1 MAFSLLI
8 FLGAPLALAEGAD
21 ISVDMIVNILPKGI
35 RRVVD
40 TLVNLLIA
48 VFACLCMRS
57 LVTFIGSN
65 KGVTAVSMTWIKMNW
80 LYYAFFVSFAFLAV
94 VAVVKAVM
102 SALGKNECFDI
113 NAEEKEPGKKRRV
126 GGGSGNMKTMIVV
139 ILICMLLLFLLKVPV
154 YISMALTGCA
164 LMVATSGMKWSILTQ
179 YLYTGTNSFTL
190 LAIPLFL
197 LAAKLMNTGGITKKL
212 FAFCMKVVGWLPG
225 GLGHVNILSSVIF
238 AGMSGTAVSDA
249 GGLGAIE
256 IKAMNEHGFDND
268 FSCCVTAASS
278 TMGPIIP
285 PSIPLVVYATV
296 SGASVG
302 ALFMAGIVP
311 GIVMALLMM
320 VVVTIYAIKRH
331 YPRTKF
337 PTFHE
342 FGHALKEGFLPLMAP
357 IILLVGIYGGV
368 FTPTESA
375 AIVVLYSLFLDVVV
389 YRELSFKKFIAI
401 LKETVRDSLTIALI
415 IAGATFFGYV
425 ATRAKIPQMILT
437 SMTSVVSSKVTL
449 LLIINVFLL
458 IVGCF
463 LETASAITIVVPL
476 ILPLLTAYN
485 INLTQFGIIMVLNL
499 MIGLL
504 TPPFGLVLFVISKI
518 GHISIGRF
526 SKALVPWLGALLA
539 ALLLV
544 TFIPQLSLWFP
555 TMLGMSV

>member
-1 MAFSLLI
+1 MKLI
-8 FLGAPLALAEGAD
+8 
-21 ISVDMIVNILPKGI
+21 II
-35 RRVVD
+35 
-40 TLVNLLIA
+40 
-48 VFACLCMRS
+48 
-57 LVTFIGSN
+57 
-65 KGVTAVSMTWIKMNW
+65 
-80 LYYAFFVSFAFLAV
+80 
-94 VAVVKAVM
+94 
-102 SALGKNECFDI
+102 
-113 NAEEKEPGKKRRV
+113 
-126 GGGSGNMKTMIVV
+126 V
-139 ILICMLLLFLLKVPV
+139 ILISMLALFLLKVPV

-164 LMVATSGMKWSILTQ
+164 LMMATTGMKWSILSQ

-197 LAAKLMNTGGITKKL
+197 LAAKLMNTGGITRKL

-256 IKAMNEHGFDND
+256 IRAMNENGFDND

-278 TMGPIIP
+278 TLGPIIP

-302 ALFMAGIVP
+302 ALFRAGIIP
-311 GIVMALLMM
+311 GIVMAFIMM
-320 VVVTIYAIKRH
+320 VVVTIYAVKRH

-337 PTFHE
+337 PTAGE
-342 FGHALKEGFLPLMAP
+342 FFHALKEGFLPLMAP
-357 IILLVGIYGGV
+357 FILLVGIYGGV

-375 AIVVLYSLFLDVVV
+375 AIVVLYSLVLDVFI
-389 YRELSFKKFIAI
+389 YRELTMKKFIAI

-425 ATRAKIPQMILT
+425 ATRAKIPQMILA
-437 SMTSVVSSKVTL
+437 SMTSIVSNKFTL
-449 LLIINVFLL
+449 LIIINVFLL
-458 IVGCF
+458 IIGCF

-476 ILPLLTAYN
+476 ILPLLAAYD
-485 INLTQFGIIMVLNL
+485 INLTQFGIVMVLNL

-518 GHISIGRF
+518 GNISIGRF

-544 TFIPQLSLWFP
+544 TFIPRLSLWFP
-555 TMLGMSV
+555 TLLGMSV

>member
-1 MAFSLLI
+1 
-8 FLGAPLALAEGAD
+8 
-21 ISVDMIVNILPKGI
+21 
-35 RRVVD
+35 
-40 TLVNLLIA
+40 
-48 VFACLCMRS
+48 
-57 LVTFIGSN
+57 
-65 KGVTAVSMTWIKMNW
+65 
-80 LYYAFFVSFAFLAV
+80 
-94 VAVVKAVM
+94 
-102 SALGKNECFDI
+102 
-113 NAEEKEPGKKRRV
+113 
-126 GGGSGNMKTMIVV
+126 MKTMIVV

-164 LMVATSGMKWSILTQ
+164 LMMATSGMKWSILTQ

-256 IKAMNEHGFDND
+256 IKAMNENGFDND

-368 FTPTESA
+368 FTPTE
-375 AIVVLYSLFLDVVV
+375 
-389 YRELSFKKFIAI
+389 
-401 LKETVRDSLTIALI
+401 I
-415 IAGATFFGYV
+415 IQPISGCGC
-425 ATRAKIPQMILT
+425 IP
-437 SMTSVVSSKVTL
+437 
-449 LLIINVFLL
+449 
-458 IVGCF
+458 
-463 LETASAITIVVPL
+463 
-476 ILPLLTAYN
+476 
-485 INLTQFGIIMVLNL
+485 
-499 MIGLL
+499 
-504 TPPFGLVLFVISKI
+504 
-518 GHISIGRF
+518 
-526 SKALVPWLGALLA
+526 
-539 ALLLV
+539 
-544 TFIPQLSLWFP
+544 
-555 TMLGMSV
+555 

>member
-1 MAFSLLI
+1 MKLI
-8 FLGAPLALAEGAD
+8 
-21 ISVDMIVNILPKGI
+21 II
-35 RRVVD
+35 
-40 TLVNLLIA
+40 
-48 VFACLCMRS
+48 
-57 LVTFIGSN
+57 
-65 KGVTAVSMTWIKMNW
+65 
-80 LYYAFFVSFAFLAV
+80 
-94 VAVVKAVM
+94 
-102 SALGKNECFDI
+102 
-113 NAEEKEPGKKRRV
+113 
-126 GGGSGNMKTMIVV
+126 V
-139 ILICMLLLFLLKVPV
+139 ILISMLALFLLKVPV

-164 LMVATSGMKWSILTQ
+164 LMMATTGMKWSILSQ

-197 LAAKLMNTGGITKKL
+197 LAAKLMNTGGITRKL

-256 IKAMNEHGFDND
+256 IRAMNENGFDND

-278 TMGPIIP
+278 TLGPIIP
-285 PSIPLVVYATV
+285 PSILLVVYATV

-302 ALFMAGIVP
+302 ALFMAGIIP
-311 GIVMALLMM
+311 GIVMAFIMM
-320 VVVTIYAIKRH
+320 VVVTIYAVKRH

-337 PTFHE
+337 PTAGE
-342 FGHALKEGFLPLMAP
+342 FFHALKEGFLPLMAP
-357 IILLVGIYGGV
+357 FILLVGIYGGV

-375 AIVVLYSLFLDVVV
+375 AIVVLYSLVLDVFI
-389 YRELSFKKFIAI
+389 YRELTMKKFIAI

-425 ATRAKIPQMILT
+425 ATRAKIPQMILA
-437 SMTSVVSSKVTL
+437 SMTSIVSNKFTL
-449 LLIINVFLL
+449 LIIINVFLL
-458 IVGCF
+458 IIGCF

-476 ILPLLTAYN
+476 ILPLLAAYD
-485 INLTQFGIIMVLNL
+485 INLTQFGIVMVLNL

-518 GHISIGRF
+518 GNISIGRF

-544 TFIPQLSLWFP
+544 TFIPRLSLWFP
-555 TMLGMSV
+555 TLLGMSV

>member
-1 MAFSLLI
+1 MKLI
-8 FLGAPLALAEGAD
+8 
-21 ISVDMIVNILPKGI
+21 II
-35 RRVVD
+35 
-40 TLVNLLIA
+40 
-48 VFACLCMRS
+48 
-57 LVTFIGSN
+57 
-65 KGVTAVSMTWIKMNW
+65 
-80 LYYAFFVSFAFLAV
+80 
-94 VAVVKAVM
+94 
-102 SALGKNECFDI
+102 
-113 NAEEKEPGKKRRV
+113 
-126 GGGSGNMKTMIVV
+126 V
-139 ILICMLLLFLLKVPV
+139 ILISMLALFLLKVPV

-164 LMVATSGMKWSILTQ
+164 LMMATTGMKWSILSQ

-197 LAAKLMNTGGITKKL
+197 LAAKLMNTGGITRKL

-225 GLGHVNILSSVIF
+225 GLGHVNILSSLIF

-256 IKAMNEHGFDND
+256 IRAMNENGFDND

-278 TMGPIIP
+278 TLGPIIP
-285 PSIPLVVYATV
+285 PSILLVVYATV

-302 ALFMAGIVP
+302 ALFMAGIIP
-311 GIVMALLMM
+311 GIVMAFIMM
-320 VVVTIYAIKRH
+320 VVVTIYAVKRH

-337 PTFHE
+337 PTAGE
-342 FGHALKEGFLPLMAP
+342 FFHALKEGFLPLMAP
-357 IILLVGIYGGV
+357 FILLVGIYGGV

-375 AIVVLYSLFLDVVV
+375 AIVVLYSLVLDVFI
-389 YRELSFKKFIAI
+389 YRELTMKKFIAI

-425 ATRAKIPQMILT
+425 ATRAKIPQMILA
-437 SMTSVVSSKVTL
+437 SMTSIVSNKFTL
-449 LLIINVFLL
+449 LIIINVFLL
-458 IVGCF
+458 IIGCF

-476 ILPLLTAYN
+476 ILPLLAAYD
-485 INLTQFGIIMVLNL
+485 INLTQFGIVMVLNL

-518 GHISIGRF
+518 GNISIGRF

-544 TFIPQLSLWFP
+544 TFIPRLSLWFP
-555 TMLGMSV
+555 TLLGMSV

>member
-1 MAFSLLI
+1 MISAVLFITFFILLI
-8 FLGAPLALAEGAD
+8 LNIPIAICLGLS
-21 ISVDMIVNILPKGI
+21 SVAAILYSGTSLNI
-35 RRVVD
+35 
-40 TLVNLLIA
+40 
-48 VFACLCMRS
+48 
-57 LVTFIGSN
+57 
-65 KGVTAVSMTWIKMNW
+65 
-80 LYYAFFVSFAFLAV
+80 
-94 VAVVKAVM
+94 
-102 SALGKNECFDI
+102 
-113 NAEEKEPGKKRRV
+113 
-126 GGGSGNMKTMIVV
+126 
-139 ILICMLLLFLLKVPV
+139 
-154 YISMALTGCA
+154 
-164 LMVATSGMKWSILTQ
+164 VATNMYSGISKFL
-179 YLYTGTNSFTL
+179 L
-190 LAIPLFL
+190 LAIPFFVLSGNIM
-197 LAAKLMNTGGITKKL
+197 AKAGISKRLIKFVNTCVGHRRGGI
-212 FAFCMKVVGWLPG
+212 AIVC
-225 GLGHVNILSSVIF
+225 VIVACF
-238 AGMSGTAVSDA
+238 FGAISGSGPATVAA
-249 GGLGAIE
+249 LGAVLIP
-256 IKAMNEHGFDND
+256 AMVEEGGFSAP
-268 FSCCVTAASS
+268 FSTAMMATSS
-278 TMGPIIP
+278 SIAIVIP
-285 PSIPLVVYATV
+285 PSIAFVVYASITGV
-296 SGASVG
+296 SIADM
-302 ALFMAGIVP
+302 FMAGIVP

-389 YRELSFKKFIAI
+389 YRELSLKKFIAI

-526 SKALVPWLGALLA
+526 SRALIPWLGALLA

>member
-1 MAFSLLI
+1 MSTNTIVIILL
-8 FLGAPLALAEGAD
+8 
-21 ISVDMIVNILPKGI
+21 V
-35 RRVVD
+35 
-40 TLVNLLIA
+40 
-48 VFACLCMRS
+48 
-57 LVTFIGSN
+57 
-65 KGVTAVSMTWIKMNW
+65 
-80 LYYAFFVSFAFLAV
+80 
-94 VAVVKAVM
+94 
-102 SALGKNECFDI
+102 
-113 NAEEKEPGKKRRV
+113 
-126 GGGSGNMKTMIVV
+126 
-139 ILICMLLLFLLKVPV
+139 CMLVMFMLKIPV

-164 LMVATSGMKWSILTQ
+164 LMFVTSGMKWSILSQ
-179 YLYTGTNSFTL
+179 YLYTGVNSFTL
-190 LAIPLFL
+190 LSIPLFL
-197 LAAKLMNTGGITKKL
+197 LAAKLMNTGSITKKL

-225 GLGHVNILSSVIF
+225 GLGHVNVLCSVVF

-249 GGLGAIE
+249 GGLGSIE
-256 IKAMNEHGFDND
+256 IKAMNENGFDND

-278 TMGPIIP
+278 TLGPIIP

-311 GIVMALLMM
+311 GVVMALLMM
-320 VVVTIYAIKRH
+320 AVVTIYAIIRH

-337 PTFHE
+337 PSGGE
-342 FGHALKEGFLPLMAP
+342 FVHALKEGFLPLMAP

-375 AIVVLYSLFLDVVV
+375 AVVVCYSLFLEIVI
-389 YRELSFKKFIAI
+389 YKELTFKKFIMV
-401 LKETVRDSLTIALI
+401 LKETVRDSITIALI

-437 SMTSVVSSKVTL
+437 GMTSIVSNKFM
-449 LLIINVFLL
+449 LLIIINIFLL
-458 IVGCF
+458 IIGCF

-476 ILPLLTAYN
+476 IMPLLKAYQ

-518 GHISIGRF
+518 GNISIGRF
-526 SKALVPWLGALLA
+526 SKALLPWLFALLV

-544 TFIPQLSLWFP
+544 TFIPQLSLYLP
-555 TMLGMSV
+555 MTLGMSV

>member
-1 MAFSLLI
+1 
-8 FLGAPLALAEGAD
+8 
-21 ISVDMIVNILPKGI
+21 
-35 RRVVD
+35 
-40 TLVNLLIA
+40 
-48 VFACLCMRS
+48 
-57 LVTFIGSN
+57 
-65 KGVTAVSMTWIKMNW
+65 
-80 LYYAFFVSFAFLAV
+80 
-94 VAVVKAVM
+94 
-102 SALGKNECFDI
+102 
-113 NAEEKEPGKKRRV
+113 
-126 GGGSGNMKTMIVV
+126 MKTMIVI
-139 ILICMLLLFLLKVPV
+139 ILICMLALFLLKVPV

-164 LMVATSGMKWSILTQ
+164 LMAATSGMKWSILSQ
-179 YLYTGTNSFTL
+179 YLYTGANSFTL

-225 GLGHVNILSSVIF
+225 GLGHVNVLSSVIF

-249 GGLGAIE
+249 GGLGSIE
-256 IKAMNEHGFDND
+256 IKAMNENGFDND

-278 TMGPIIP
+278 TLGPIIP

-311 GIVMALLMM
+311 GIVMALIMM
-320 VVVTIYAIKRH
+320 VVVTIYAVKRH
-331 YPRTKF
+331 YPRTPF
-337 PTFHE
+337 PTAKE
-342 FGHALKEGFLPLMAP
+342 FCGALKEGFLPLMAP
-357 IILLVGIYGGV
+357 FILLVGIYGGV

-375 AIVVLYSLFLDVVV
+375 AIVVLYSLFLDIVV
-389 YRELSFKKFIAI
+389 YHELTVKKFISL

-437 SMTSVVSSKVTL
+437 SMTGLVSNKFTL
-449 LLIINVFLL
+449 LIIINVFLL
-458 IVGCF
+458 IIGCF

-476 ILPLLTAYN
+476 ILPLLSAYD
-485 INLTQFGIIMVLNL
+485 INLTQFGIVMVLNL

-518 GHISIGRF
+518 GNISIGRF
-526 SKALVPWLGALLA
+526 SKALVPWLAALLA

-555 TMLGMSV
+555 AFLGMSV

>member
-1 MAFSLLI
+1 
-8 FLGAPLALAEGAD
+8 
-21 ISVDMIVNILPKGI
+21 
-35 RRVVD
+35 
-40 TLVNLLIA
+40 
-48 VFACLCMRS
+48 
-57 LVTFIGSN
+57 
-65 KGVTAVSMTWIKMNW
+65 
-80 LYYAFFVSFAFLAV
+80 
-94 VAVVKAVM
+94 
-102 SALGKNECFDI
+102 
-113 NAEEKEPGKKRRV
+113 
-126 GGGSGNMKTMIVV
+126 MKIIVV
-139 ILICMLLLFLLKVPV
+139 LILICMLLLFLLKVPV

-164 LMVATSGMKWSILTQ
+164 LMMATTGMKWSILTQ
-179 YLYTGTNSFTL
+179 YLYAGTNSFTL

-256 IKAMNEHGFDND
+256 IRAMNEHGFDND

-311 GIVMALLMM
+311 GIIMALLMM

-337 PTFHE
+337 PTVKE
-342 FGHALKEGFLPLMAP
+342 FFLALKEGILPLMAP
-357 IILLVGIYGGV
+357 VILLIGIYGGV

-389 YRELSFKKFIAI
+389 YRELTLKKFISI
-401 LKETVRDSLTIALI
+401 LKETVRDALTIALI

-425 ATRAKIPQMILT
+425 ATRARIPQMILS
-437 SMTSVVSSKVTL
+437 SMTSLVSSKFTL

-476 ILPLLTAYN
+476 ILPLLAAYD
-485 INLTQFGIIMVLNL
+485 INLTQFGIVMVLNL

-518 GHISIGRF
+518 GNISIGRF
-526 SKALVPWLGALLA
+526 SKALVPWLIALLA

>member
-1 MAFSLLI
+1 MKLI
-8 FLGAPLALAEGAD
+8 
-21 ISVDMIVNILPKGI
+21 II
-35 RRVVD
+35 
-40 TLVNLLIA
+40 
-48 VFACLCMRS
+48 
-57 LVTFIGSN
+57 
-65 KGVTAVSMTWIKMNW
+65 
-80 LYYAFFVSFAFLAV
+80 
-94 VAVVKAVM
+94 
-102 SALGKNECFDI
+102 
-113 NAEEKEPGKKRRV
+113 
-126 GGGSGNMKTMIVV
+126 V
-139 ILICMLLLFLLKVPV
+139 ILISMLALFLLKVPV

-164 LMVATSGMKWSILTQ
+164 LMMATTGMKWSILSQ

-197 LAAKLMNTGGITKKL
+197 LAAKLMNTGGITRKL

-256 IKAMNEHGFDND
+256 IRAMNENGFDND

-278 TMGPIIP
+278 TLGPIIP

-302 ALFMAGIVP
+302 ALFMAGIIP
-311 GIVMALLMM
+311 GIVMAFIMM
-320 VVVTIYAIKRH
+320 VVVTIYAVKRH

-337 PTFHE
+337 PTAGE
-342 FGHALKEGFLPLMAP
+342 FFHALKEGFLPLMAP
-357 IILLVGIYGGV
+357 FILLVGIYGGV

-375 AIVVLYSLFLDVVV
+375 AIVVLYSLVLDVFI
-389 YRELSFKKFIAI
+389 YRELTMKKFIAI
-401 LKETVRDSLTIALI
+401 LKETVRDSLTIAVI

-425 ATRAKIPQMILT
+425 ATRAKIPQMILA
-437 SMTSVVSSKVTL
+437 SMTSILSNKFTL
-449 LLIINVFLL
+449 LIIINVFLL
-458 IVGCF
+458 IIGCF

-476 ILPLLTAYN
+476 ILPLLAAYD
-485 INLTQFGIIMVLNL
+485 INLTQFGIVMVLNL

-518 GHISIGRF
+518 GNISIGRF

-544 TFIPQLSLWFP
+544 TFIPRLSLWFP
-555 TMLGMSV
+555 TLLGMSV

>member
-1 MAFSLLI
+1 MKLIILL
-8 FLGAPLALAEGAD
+8 
-21 ISVDMIVNILPKGI
+21 
-35 RRVVD
+35 
-40 TLVNLLIA
+40 
-48 VFACLCMRS
+48 
-57 LVTFIGSN
+57 
-65 KGVTAVSMTWIKMNW
+65 
-80 LYYAFFVSFAFLAV
+80 
-94 VAVVKAVM
+94 
-102 SALGKNECFDI
+102 
-113 NAEEKEPGKKRRV
+113 
-126 GGGSGNMKTMIVV
+126 
-139 ILICMLLLFLLKVPV
+139 ILICMLALFLLKVPV

-164 LMVATSGMKWSILTQ
+164 LMMATTGMKWSILSQ

-197 LAAKLMNTGGITKKL
+197 LAAKLMNTGGITKRL

-256 IKAMNEHGFDND
+256 IKAMNENGFDND

-278 TMGPIIP
+278 TLGPIIP

-311 GIVMALLMM
+311 GIVMALIMM
-320 VVVTIYAIKRH
+320 VVVTFYAVKRH

-337 PTFHE
+337 PTAGE
-342 FGHALKEGFLPLMAP
+342 FFHALKEGFLPLLAP
-357 IILLVGIYGGV
+357 FILLVGIYGGV

-375 AIVVLYSLFLDVVV
+375 AIVVLYSLVLDIFI
-389 YRELSFKKFIAI
+389 YRELTMKKFIAI
-401 LKETVRDSLTIALI
+401 LRETVRDSLTIALI

-425 ATRAKIPQMILT
+425 ATRAKIPQMILA
-437 SMTSVVSSKVTL
+437 SMTSIVSNKFT
-449 LLIINVFLL
+449 LLIIINMFLL
-458 IVGCF
+458 IIGCF

-476 ILPLLTAYN
+476 ILPLLAAYD
-485 INLTQFGIIMVLNL
+485 INLTQFGIVMVLNL

-518 GHISIGRF
+518 GNISIGKF

-555 TMLGMSV
+555 TLLGMSV

>member
-1 MAFSLLI
+1 MKLI
-8 FLGAPLALAEGAD
+8 
-21 ISVDMIVNILPKGI
+21 II
-35 RRVVD
+35 
-40 TLVNLLIA
+40 
-48 VFACLCMRS
+48 
-57 LVTFIGSN
+57 
-65 KGVTAVSMTWIKMNW
+65 
-80 LYYAFFVSFAFLAV
+80 
-94 VAVVKAVM
+94 
-102 SALGKNECFDI
+102 
-113 NAEEKEPGKKRRV
+113 
-126 GGGSGNMKTMIVV
+126 V
-139 ILICMLLLFLLKVPV
+139 ILICMLALFLLKVPV

-164 LMVATSGMKWSILTQ
+164 LMMATTGMKWSILSQ

-197 LAAKLMNTGGITKKL
+197 LAAKLMNTGGITRKL

-256 IKAMNEHGFDND
+256 IRAMNENGFDND

-278 TMGPIIP
+278 TLGPIIP

-302 ALFMAGIVP
+302 ALFMAGIIP
-311 GIVMALLMM
+311 GIVMAFIMM
-320 VVVTIYAIKRH
+320 VVVTIYAVKRH

-337 PTFHE
+337 PTAGE
-342 FGHALKEGFLPLMAP
+342 FFHALKEGFLPLMAP
-357 IILLVGIYGGV
+357 FILLVGIYGV

-375 AIVVLYSLFLDVVV
+375 AIVVLYSLVLDVFI
-389 YRELSFKKFIAI
+389 YRELTMKKFIAI

-425 ATRAKIPQMILT
+425 ATRAKIPQMILA
-437 SMTSVVSSKVTL
+437 SMTSIVSNKFTL
-449 LLIINVFLL
+449 LIIINVFLL
-458 IVGCF
+458 IIGCF

-476 ILPLLTAYN
+476 ILPLLAAYD
-485 INLTQFGIIMVLNL
+485 INLTQFGIVMVLNL

-518 GHISIGRF
+518 GNISIGRF

-544 TFIPQLSLWFP
+544 TFIPRLSLWFP
-555 TMLGMSV
+555 TLLGMSV

>member
-1 MAFSLLI
+1 
-8 FLGAPLALAEGAD
+8 
-21 ISVDMIVNILPKGI
+21 
-35 RRVVD
+35 
-40 TLVNLLIA
+40 
-48 VFACLCMRS
+48 
-57 LVTFIGSN
+57 
-65 KGVTAVSMTWIKMNW
+65 
-80 LYYAFFVSFAFLAV
+80 
-94 VAVVKAVM
+94 
-102 SALGKNECFDI
+102 
-113 NAEEKEPGKKRRV
+113 
-126 GGGSGNMKTMIVV
+126 MKTMIVV

-518 GHISIGRF
+518 GHISIGCF

>member
-1 MAFSLLI
+1 MKL
-8 FLGAPLALAEGAD
+8 
-21 ISVDMIVNILPKGI
+21 MIIL
-35 RRVVD
+35 
-40 TLVNLLIA
+40 
-48 VFACLCMRS
+48 
-57 LVTFIGSN
+57 
-65 KGVTAVSMTWIKMNW
+65 
-80 LYYAFFVSFAFLAV
+80 
-94 VAVVKAVM
+94 
-102 SALGKNECFDI
+102 
-113 NAEEKEPGKKRRV
+113 
-126 GGGSGNMKTMIVV
+126 
-139 ILICMLLLFLLKVPV
+139 ILICMLVLFLLKVPI

-164 LMVATSGMKWSILTQ
+164 LMAATSGIKWSILSQ
-179 YLYTGTNSFTL
+179 YLYAGTNSFTL

-197 LAAKLMNTGGITKKL
+197 LAAKLMNTGGITKRL
-212 FAFCMKVVGWLPG
+212 FSFCMKVVGWLPG

-268 FSCCVTAASS
+268 FACCVTAASS
-278 TMGPIIP
+278 TLGPIIP

-311 GIVMALLMM
+311 GIVMAVIMM
-320 VVVTIYAIKRH
+320 VVVTIFALKRH
-331 YPRTKF
+331 YPKTTF
-337 PTFHE
+337 PSPKEYF
-342 FGHALKEGFLPLMAP
+342 HALREGFFPLMAP
-357 IILLVGIYGGV
+357 VILLVGIYGGI

-375 AIVVLYSLFLDVVV
+375 AIVVLYSILLDALI
-389 YRELSFKKFIAI
+389 YHELTLKKFIYI
-401 LKETVRDSLTIALI
+401 LRETVRDSLTIALI

-437 SMTSVVSSKVTL
+437 SMTSIVSDKVTL

-458 IVGCF
+458 LIGCF

-476 ILPLLTAYN
+476 ILPLLNAYH

-518 GHISIGRF
+518 GKISLGAL
-526 SKALVPWLGALLA
+526 SKSLLPWLIALLA

-544 TFIPQLSLWFP
+544 TFIPQLSLWLPAF
-555 TMLGMSV
+555 LGMSV

>member
-1 MAFSLLI
+1 MKM
-8 FLGAPLALAEGAD
+8 
-21 ISVDMIVNILPKGI
+21 MIVIIL
-35 RRVVD
+35 
-40 TLVNLLIA
+40 
-48 VFACLCMRS
+48 LCM
-57 LVTFIGSN
+57 
-65 KGVTAVSMTWIKMNW
+65 
-80 LYYAFFVSFAFLAV
+80 LA
-94 VAVVKAVM
+94 
-102 SALGKNECFDI
+102 
-113 NAEEKEPGKKRRV
+113 
-126 GGGSGNMKTMIVV
+126 
-139 ILICMLLLFLLKVPV
+139 LFLLKVPV

-164 LMVATSGMKWSILTQ
+164 LMMATSGMKWSILSQ

-212 FAFCMKVVGWLPG
+212 FAFCMKVVGWMPG

-256 IKAMNEHGFDND
+256 IKAMNENGFDND

-278 TMGPIIP
+278 TLGPIIP

-311 GIVMALLMM
+311 GIVMALIMM
-320 VVVTIYAIKRH
+320 GVVTIFALKRH
-331 YPRTKF
+331 YPRTPF
-337 PTFHE
+337 PTPRDFL
-342 FGHALKEGFLPLMAP
+342 HALKEGFLPLMAP
-357 IILLVGIYGGV
+357 FILLVGIYGGV

-375 AIVVLYSLFLDVVV
+375 AIVVLYSLFLDIVV
-389 YRELSFKKFIAI
+389 YRELTLKKFISL

-437 SMTSVVSSKVTL
+437 AMTSVVSSKFM
-449 LLIINVFLL
+449 LLIIINIFLL
-458 IVGCF
+458 IIGCF

-476 ILPLLTAYN
+476 ILPLLSAYD
-485 INLTQFGIIMVLNL
+485 INLTQFGIVMVLNL

-518 GHISIGRF
+518 GNISVGRF
-526 SKALVPWLGALLA
+526 SKALVPWLGALIA

-544 TFIPQLSLWFP
+544 TFVPALSLWFP
-555 TMLGMSV
+555 TLLGMSV

>member
-1 MAFSLLI
+1 MKLI
-8 FLGAPLALAEGAD
+8 
-21 ISVDMIVNILPKGI
+21 III
-35 RRVVD
+35 
-40 TLVNLLIA
+40 
-48 VFACLCMRS
+48 
-57 LVTFIGSN
+57 
-65 KGVTAVSMTWIKMNW
+65 
-80 LYYAFFVSFAFLAV
+80 
-94 VAVVKAVM
+94 
-102 SALGKNECFDI
+102 
-113 NAEEKEPGKKRRV
+113 
-126 GGGSGNMKTMIVV
+126 
-139 ILICMLLLFLLKVPV
+139 ILICMLALFLLKVPV

-164 LMVATSGMKWSILTQ
+164 LMMATTGMKWSILSQ

-197 LAAKLMNTGGITKKL
+197 LAAKLMNTGGITRKL

-256 IKAMNEHGFDND
+256 IRAMNENGFDND

-278 TMGPIIP
+278 TLGPIIP

-302 ALFMAGIVP
+302 ALFMAGIIP
-311 GIVMALLMM
+311 GIVMAFIMM
-320 VVVTIYAIKRH
+320 VVVTIYAVKRH

-337 PTFHE
+337 PTAGE
-342 FGHALKEGFLPLMAP
+342 FFHALKEGFLPLMAP
-357 IILLVGIYGGV
+357 FILLVGIYGGV

-375 AIVVLYSLFLDVVV
+375 AIVVLYSLVLDVFI
-389 YRELSFKKFIAI
+389 YRELTMKKFI
-401 LKETVRDSLTIALI
+401 TIALI

-425 ATRAKIPQMILT
+425 ATRAKIPQMILA
-437 SMTSVVSSKVTL
+437 SMTSIVSNKFTL
-449 LLIINVFLL
+449 LIIINVFLL
-458 IVGCF
+458 IIGCF

-476 ILPLLTAYN
+476 ILPLLAAYD
-485 INLTQFGIIMVLNL
+485 INLTQFGIVMVLNL

-518 GHISIGRF
+518 GNISIGRF

-544 TFIPQLSLWFP
+544 TFIPRLSLWFP
-555 TMLGMSV
+555 TLLGMSV